1 MIAVR
6 RNQTPKNWCGHFSH
20 IMTSEKPSEFATSV
34 TWRNSVAA
42 FEMTPSA
49 TVPSGRTEVPEPY
62 VSLVIRLTF
71 SVLILLLNLAGNVL
85 VCVAVR
91 KTRKLRSFRNYYYGL
106 FLMSLAIADMA
117 VGLVC
122 MPFILLYYETGKYPF
137 GFFGSTAVCKLIPA
151 LSLLCQG
158 ASIFSLTSLTLQ
170 RFMGIVYPMKARL
183 TLGKVK
189 LLLALVWLCAFL
201 SALPLTIVMD
211 VNQTVQSKDNK
222 FSCEENWGKHHTIL
236 VEGYTL
242 YLFAA
247 EYLLPL
253 VIMGVAYGKMAT
265 VLNRRDEDFQGRKS
279 TTSRTKAGHKKF
291 IRLLIVLIVSFA
303 LCYLPNHLLFF
314 WSDYGSGLEN
324 PYFTIF
330 MKYSH
335 FCIWLNSCL
344 NPYLYGALDDY
355 FRQSYKKALRRCARI
370 EGKARKTHARL
381 ARQLTKIYSFKTP
394 STADPDS
401 SEVVDES
408 WKFGRKISR
417 WEVMQFLQT

>member
-1 MIAVR
+1 
-6 RNQTPKNWCGHFSH
+6 
-20 IMTSEKPSEFATSV
+20 MTSAKPSLFAASTTWKNSAITSFS
-34 TWRNSVAA
+34 TE
-42 FEMTPSA
+42 EMIPTSTSPS
-49 TVPSGRTEVPEPY
+49 TRLEVPEPFP
-62 VSLVIRLTF
+62 SLVFRLTL
-71 SVLILLLNLAGNVL
+71 SLLILVLNIAGNIL
-85 VCVAVR
+85 VCLAVR
-91 KTRKLRSFRNYYYGL
+91 KSRKLRSFRNYYYGL

-117 VGLVC
+117 VGLFC

-189 LLLALVWLCAFL
+189 MLLALVWLCAFM
-201 SALPLTIVMD
+201 SALPQIIVMD
-211 VNQTVQSKDNK
+211 VNRKVQGEDNK
-222 FSCEENWGKHHTIL
+222 FSCDEFWGNPPYDRIL
-236 VEGYTL
+236 KEGYTL
-242 YLFAA
+242 YLFVA

-253 VIMGVAYGKMAT
+253 VIIGIAYGKMAG
-265 VLNRRDEDFQGRKS
+265 VLYRRDEGLEGRKS
-279 TTSRTKAGHKKF
+279 TNARTKANHKKF

-303 LCYLPNHLLFF
+303 LCYLPIHVLFF
-314 WSDYGSGLEN
+314 WLDYGTGVDN
-324 PYFTIF
+324 PYFSIL

-355 FRQSYKKALRRCARI
+355 FRQSYKKMLRRCARI
-370 EGKARKTHARL
+370 EGKAKKTHARIT
-381 ARQLTKIYSFKTP
+381 RQLTRIYSIRTP

-401 SEVVDES
+401 TEIDEN
-408 WKFGRKISR
+408 WKSTEKEKEKEKETIHKDCLHIMDCF
-417 WEVMQFLQT
+417 

>member
-1 MIAVR
+1 
-6 RNQTPKNWCGHFSH
+6 
-20 IMTSEKPSEFATSV
+20 MTSAKPSQFATST
-34 TWRNSVAA
+34 TWKNSVAS
-42 FEMTPSA
+42 FEMTPSSA
-49 TVPSGRTEVPEPY
+49 VPLMRLEVPEPY
-62 VSLVIRLTF
+62 VSLVIRLTL
-71 SVLILLLNLAGNVL
+71 SILILLLNMAGNIL

-106 FLMSLAIADMA
+106 FLMSLSIADMA
-117 VGLVC
+117 VGLFC
-122 MPFILLYYETGKYPF
+122 MPFTLLYYETGKYPF

-151 LSLLCQG
+151 LNLLCQG

-183 TLGKVK
+183 TLGRVK
-189 LLLALVWLCAFL
+189 LLLGLVWLCAFM
-201 SALPLTIVMD
+201 SALPQIIVMD
-211 VNQTVQSKDNK
+211 VNQAVEGEDNT
-222 FSCEENWGKHHTIL
+222 FSCKEFWGDPPYDIIL
-236 VEGYTL
+236 REGYTL
-242 YLFAA
+242 YLFVA

-253 VIMGVAYGKMAT
+253 VIMGVAYGKMAM
-265 VLNRRDEDFQGRKS
+265 VLNRRDEGLEGRKS
-279 TTSRTKAGHKKF
+279 NTSRTKTNHKKF

-303 LCYLPNHLLFF
+303 LCYLPNHVLFF
-314 WSDYGSGLEN
+314 WLDYGSGESN
-324 PYFTIF
+324 PYFSIL

-408 WKFGRKISR
+408 
-417 WEVMQFLQT
+417 

>member
-1 MIAVR
+1 
-6 RNQTPKNWCGHFSH
+6 
-20 IMTSEKPSEFATSV
+20 MTSAKPSQFATSA
-34 TWRNSVAA
+34 TWKNSVAA
-42 FEMTPSA
+42 FEMTPSSA
-49 TVPSGRTEVPEPY
+49 VPTTRLEVPEPY
-62 VSLVIRLTF
+62 ISLVIRLTL
-71 SVLILLLNLAGNVL
+71 SVLILLLNLAGNIL

-117 VGLVC
+117 VGLFC

-189 LLLALVWLCAFL
+189 LLLALVWLCAFM
-201 SALPLTIVMD
+201 SSLPLIIVGD
-211 VNQTVQSKDNK
+211 VNEKVEGEDNK
-222 FSCEENWGKHHTIL
+222 FSCDEFWGPYHIIL
-236 VEGYTL
+236 KEGYTL
-242 YLFAA
+242 YLFVA

-253 VIMGVAYGKMAT
+253 VIIGFAYSKMAS
-265 VLNRRDEDFQGRKS
+265 VLNRRDENLEGRKS
-279 TTSRTKAGHKKF
+279 TTSRTKTNHKKF

-303 LCYLPNHLLFF
+303 LCYLPNHVLFF
-314 WSDYGSGLEN
+314 WLDYGTGANN
-324 PYFTIF
+324 PYFSIL

-344 NPYLYGALDDY
+344 NPYLYGACDDY

-408 WKFGRKISR
+408 
-417 WEVMQFLQT
+417 

>member
-1 MIAVR
+1 
-6 RNQTPKNWCGHFSH
+6 
-20 IMTSEKPSEFATSV
+20 MTSAKPSLFAASTTWKNSAITSFS
-34 TWRNSVAA
+34 TE
-42 FEMTPSA
+42 EMIPTSTSPS
-49 TVPSGRTEVPEPY
+49 TRLEVPEPFP
-62 VSLVIRLTF
+62 SLVFRLTL
-71 SVLILLLNLAGNVL
+71 SLLILVLNIAGNIL
-85 VCVAVR
+85 VCLAVR
-91 KTRKLRSFRNYYYGL
+91 KSRKLRSFRNYYYGL

-117 VGLVC
+117 VGLFC

-189 LLLALVWLCAFL
+189 MLLALVWLCAFM
-201 SALPLTIVMD
+201 SALPQIIVMD
-211 VNQTVQSKDNK
+211 VNRKVQGEDNK
-222 FSCEENWGKHHTIL
+222 FSCDEFWGNPPYDRIL
-236 VEGYTL
+236 KEGYTL
-242 YLFAA
+242 YLFVA

-253 VIMGVAYGKMAT
+253 VIIGIAYGKMAG
-265 VLNRRDEDFQGRKS
+265 VLYRRDEGLEGRKS
-279 TTSRTKAGHKKF
+279 TNARTKANHKKF

-303 LCYLPNHLLFF
+303 LCYLPIHVLFF
-314 WSDYGSGLEN
+314 WLDYGTGVDN
-324 PYFTIF
+324 PYFSIL

-355 FRQSYKKALRRCARI
+355 FRQSYKKMLRRCARI
-370 EGKARKTHARL
+370 EGKAKKTHARIT
-381 ARQLTKIYSFKTP
+381 RQLTRIYSIRTP

-401 SEVVDES
+401 TEIDEN
-408 WKFGRKISR
+408 
-417 WEVMQFLQT
+417 

>member
-1 MIAVR
+1 
-6 RNQTPKNWCGHFSH
+6 
-20 IMTSEKPSEFATSV
+20 MTSAKPSLFPTYAKWENSV
-34 TWRNSVAA
+34 TASLSMD
-42 FEMTPSA
+42 EMTPTSA
-49 TVPSGRTEVPEPY
+49 APPNASLEAVPEPFA
-62 VSLVIRLTF
+62 SLVVRLTL
-71 SVLILLLNLAGNVL
+71 SVIILVLNVAGNIL
-85 VCVAVR
+85 VCLAVR
-91 KTRKLRSFRNYYYGL
+91 KNRKLRSLRNYYYGL

-117 VGLVC
+117 VGLFC

-189 LLLALVWLCAFL
+189 LLLALVWLCAFA
-201 SALPLTIVMD
+201 SSLPLIIVMD
-211 VNQTVQSKDNK
+211 VNNDVQGKDNK
-222 FSCEENWGKHHTIL
+222 FSCDEFWSDPPVGRIL
-236 VEGYTL
+236 KEGYTL
-242 YLFAA
+242 YLFVA

-253 VIMGVAYGKMAT
+253 VIIGIAYSKMAT
-265 VLNRRDEDFQGRKS
+265 VLNRRDEGLEGRKS
-279 TTSRTKAGHKKF
+279 TSARTKANHKKF

-303 LCYLPNHLLFF
+303 LCYLPNHVLFF
-314 WSDYGSGLEN
+314 WLDYGTGLYN
-324 PYFTIF
+324 PYFSIL

-355 FRQSYKKALRRCARI
+355 FRQSYKRALRKCARI
-370 EGKARKTHARL
+370 EGKARKTHARIT
-381 ARQLTKIYSFKTP
+381 RQLTKIYSTGTP

-401 SEVVDES
+401 AEMEES
-408 WKFGRKISR
+408 
-417 WEVMQFLQT
+417 

>member
-1 MIAVR
+1 
-6 RNQTPKNWCGHFSH
+6 
-20 IMTSEKPSEFATSV
+20 MTTAKPSLFTSSATWKNSAASV
-34 TWRNSVAA
+34 FQSMD
-42 FEMTPSA
+42 EMTTSTEPPS
-49 TVPSGRTEVPEPY
+49 TRLEVPEPFA
-62 VSLVIRLTF
+62 SLVIRLTL
-71 SVLILLLNLAGNVL
+71 SVLILVLNMAGNIL

-158 ASIFSLTSLTLQ
+158 ASIFSLTTLTLQ

-189 LLLALVWLCAFL
+189 LLLALVWLCAFM
-201 SALPLTIVMD
+201 SAMPQIIVMD
-211 VNQTVQSKDNK
+211 VNHTVQGEDNK
-222 FSCEENWGKHHTIL
+222 FSCDEFWGSHAKIL
-236 VEGYTL
+236 KEGYTL
-242 YLFAA
+242 YLFVA

-253 VIMGVAYGKMAT
+253 VIMGIAYSKMAT
-265 VLNRRDEDFQGRKS
+265 VLNRRDEGLQGRKS
-279 TTSRTKAGHKKF
+279 TTCRTKANHKKF

-303 LCYLPNHLLFF
+303 LCYLPNHVLFF
-314 WSDYGSGLEN
+314 WLDYGSGADN
-324 PYFTIF
+324 PYFSIL

-370 EGKARKTHARL
+370 EGKARKTHARIT
-381 ARQLTKIYSFKTP
+381 RQLTKIYSFKTP

-401 SEVVDES
+401 SEVAEES
-408 WKFGRKISR
+408 
-417 WEVMQFLQT
+417 

>member
-1 MIAVR
+1 
-6 RNQTPKNWCGHFSH
+6 
-20 IMTSEKPSEFATSV
+20 MTSAKPSQFATSA
-34 TWRNSVAA
+34 TWKNSVVA
-42 FEMTPSA
+42 FEMTPSSA
-49 TVPSGRTEVPEPY
+49 VPSTSLEVPEPY
-62 VSLVIRLTF
+62 VSLVIRLTL
-71 SVLILLLNLAGNVL
+71 SILILLLNMAGNIL

-117 VGLVC
+117 VGSLC

-183 TLGKVK
+183 TLRKVK
-189 LLLALVWLCAFL
+189 LLLGLVWLCAFM
-201 SALPLTIVMD
+201 SALPQIIVMD
-211 VNQTVQSKDNK
+211 VNQKVEGEDNK
-222 FSCEENWGKHHTIL
+222 FSCEEFWGNPPYDIIL
-236 VEGYTL
+236 KEGYTL
-242 YLFAA
+242 YLFVA

-253 VIMGVAYGKMAT
+253 VIIGVAYGKMAT
-265 VLNRRDEDFQGRKS
+265 VLNRRDEGLEGRKS
-279 TTSRTKAGHKKF
+279 TTSRTKTNHKKF

-303 LCYLPNHLLFF
+303 LCYLPNHVLFF
-314 WSDYGSGLEN
+314 WLDYGTGADN
-324 PYFTIF
+324 PYFSIL

-344 NPYLYGALDDY
+344 NPYLYGACDDY

-381 ARQLTKIYSFKTP
+381 ARQLTKIYSIKTP

-408 WKFGRKISR
+408 
-417 WEVMQFLQT
+417 

>member
-1 MIAVR
+1 
-6 RNQTPKNWCGHFSH
+6 
-20 IMTSEKPSEFATSV
+20 MTSAKPSLFTTSE
-34 TWRNSVAA
+34 TWTNSVAA
-42 FEMTPSA
+42 GSLSMDEMTTSV
-49 TVPSGRTEVPEPY
+49 TSSEVPEPFA
-62 VSLVIRLTF
+62 SLVIRLTL
-71 SVLILLLNLAGNVL
+71 SVLILVLNMAGNIL

-117 VGLVC
+117 VGMFC

-183 TLGKVK
+183 TLRKVK
-189 LLLALVWLCAFL
+189 LLLGLVWLCAFM
-201 SALPLTIVMD
+201 SALPQIIVMD
-211 VNQTVQSKDNK
+211 VQNKKALGEDNK
-222 FSCEENWGKHHTIL
+222 FICEEFWGPPPDDIIL
-236 VEGYTL
+236 KEGYTL
-242 YLFAA
+242 YLFVA

-253 VIMGVAYGKMAT
+253 VMMGLAYGKMAR
-265 VLNRRDEDFQGRKS
+265 VLNRRDEGLKGRKS
-279 TTSRTKAGHKKF
+279 TTSRTKTSHKKF

-314 WSDYGSGLEN
+314 WMDYGSGADN
-324 PYFTIF
+324 PYFSIL

-344 NPYLYGALDDY
+344 NPYLYGAVDDY
-355 FRQSYKKALRRCARI
+355 FRQSYKKLLRRCARI
-370 EGKARKTHARL
+370 EGKARKTQARL
-381 ARQLTKIYSFKTP
+381 TRQLTKIYSFNSP
-394 STADPDS
+394 STIDPDS
-401 SEVVDES
+401 SEVVDVGED
-408 WKFGRKISR
+408 KD
-417 WEVMQFLQT
+417 E